1 MSWDGASFV
10 VKWIDRFFLVIY
22 SFVVGVALVL
32 ALSMAFNWI
41 GFDRAVRYLENV
53 YRNPAVAY
61 PFIAAAIV
69 LFLYTVR
76 LFILGIRRPA
86 GSVRSVERRTEHGL
100 VRVSF
105 QALQN
110 LAADAAGG
118 IPGIHDL
125 KTRIRTGVHGL
136 EIELV
141 ANVDGKTAIPELT
154 ERLQSAVKE
163 HVERMSGLAVASV
176 GVLIG
181 RASPQQAAPAPFKKR
196 VE

>member
-1 MSWDGASFV
+1 MSMGGESFV
-10 VKWIDRFFLVIY
+10 AKWVDRILLILY
-22 SFVVGVALVL
+22 SLTVGVALML
-32 ALSMAFNWI
+32 SLSMAFNWI
-41 GFDRAVRYLENV
+41 RFDRAVRYLENV
-53 YRNPAVAY
+53 YLNPAVAW
-61 PFIAAAIV
+61 PFITAA
-69 LFLYTVR
+69 LFLLLYTVR